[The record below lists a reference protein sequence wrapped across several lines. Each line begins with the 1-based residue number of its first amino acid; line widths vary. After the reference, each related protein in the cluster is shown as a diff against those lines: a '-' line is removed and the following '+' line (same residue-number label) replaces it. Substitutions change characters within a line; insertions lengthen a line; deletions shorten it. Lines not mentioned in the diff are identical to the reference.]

1 MIDTFKIFISAGLD
15 KTGAGSFEFNRLLF
29 RFEEFIVAEFFRPN
43 QINDLSSYI
52 LIFYMNI
59 STIIFII
66 LCFKTKI

>member
-43 QINDLSSYI
+43 QINDFSS
-52 LIFYMNI
+52 
-59 STIIFII
+59 
-66 LCFKTKI
+66 